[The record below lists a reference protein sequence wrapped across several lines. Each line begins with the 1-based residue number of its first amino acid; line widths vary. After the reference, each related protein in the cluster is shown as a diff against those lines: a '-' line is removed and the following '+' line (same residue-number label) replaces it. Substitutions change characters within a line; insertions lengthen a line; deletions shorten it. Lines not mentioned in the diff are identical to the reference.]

1 MQSWI
6 IVNLELRTSYVKRTY
21 VFQKTGK
28 QLASSIILQE
38 QEPNFAKNEEFVF
51 KPLGSINMF
60 QDF

>member
-1 MQSWI
+1 MSSG
-6 IVNLELRTSYVKRTY
+6 LMFSKKRE
-21 VFQKTGK
+21 K

>member
-1 MQSWI
+1 MQNWI

-21 VFQKTGK
+21 VFQKGK
-28 QLASSIILQE
+28 TISSSIILQE

-60 QDF
+60 EDL

>member
-1 MQSWI
+1 MSSG
-6 IVNLELRTSYVKRTY
+6 LMFSKKRE
-21 VFQKTGK
+21 K

-60 QDF
+60 EDL